1 MDTPLYLLDTNILV
15 HFVRRDAVWNS
26 VSERYRL
33 LLIDPAPIITIVTS
47 AELRS
52 LAFQNGWGKPK
63 IDQMEFG
70 LGYFDEIFIDNRAI
84 VDAYASI
91 DAYFSR
97 QGRPMGKN
105 DLWIAATT
113 HALGARL
120 LTTDRDF
127 DPLSPMFLE
136 RDWIDASVK

>member
-1 MDTPLYLLDTNILV
+1 
-15 HFVRRDAVWNS
+15 
-26 VSERYRL
+26 
-33 LLIDPAPIITIVTS
+33 
-47 AELRS
+47 
-52 LAFQNGWGKPK
+52 
-63 IDQMEFG
+63 MEFG

-136 RDWIDASVK
+136 RGWIDPSLK